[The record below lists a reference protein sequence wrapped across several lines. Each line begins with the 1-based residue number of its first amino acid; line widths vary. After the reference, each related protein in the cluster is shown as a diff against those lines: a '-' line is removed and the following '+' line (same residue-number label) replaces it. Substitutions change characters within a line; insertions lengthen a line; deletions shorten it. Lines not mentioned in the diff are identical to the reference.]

1 MSAADTTRI
10 DLPET
15 AGMDAALRLSD
26 QLKALGPEPV
36 VLNAGPV
43 ESMSTPFV
51 LTLVSAIR
59 SRGDDAAAI
68 QVENPSPPFLDAF
81 SDLGLFGDLMK
92 MEFLT

>member
-1 MSAADTTRI
+1 MSGAEATRI

-15 AGMDAALRLSD
+15 AGMDAAISLAD
-26 QLKALGPEPV
+26 QLKTLGAQPV
-36 VLNAGPV
+36 VLDAAAV
-43 ESMSTPFV
+43 EGMSTPFV

-59 SRGDDAAAI
+59 SRGDDDARI

>member
-1 MSAADTTRI
+1 MSAAKPTRI

-15 AGMDAALRLSD
+15 ASMDAAVKLAKKLQGLGGKPVILR
-26 QLKALGPEPV
+26 
-36 VLNAGPV
+36 AGSV
-43 ESMSTPFV
+43 ETMSTPFV

-59 SRGDDAAAI
+59 SRDEDATAI
-68 QVENPSPPFLDAF
+68 QVENPTPPFLDAF

>member
-1 MSAADTTRI
+1 MSGADATRI
-10 DLPET
+10 DLPGT
-15 AGMDAALRLSD
+15 AGMDAAIRLAD
-26 QLKALGPEPV
+26 QLKALGAQPV
-36 VLNAGPV
+36 VLGASAV

-59 SRGDDAAAI
+59 SRGDDADRI